1 MHNNKMNRLVIILLF
16 LLLNIINCNK
26 VRVYERIERDYVAD
40 KVFNF
45 LYENDIN
52 DCFSF
57 REDYDHLLLKC
68 LRDNK
73 VFNVEITIKTGED
86 QRYDFKRISYV
97 I

>member
-1 MHNNKMNRLVIILLF
+1 MNKLLIILLF
-16 LLLNIINCNK
+16 LILNVINSNR
-26 VRVYERIERDYVAD
+26 VRIYERIERNYVAE

-45 LYENDIN
+45 LNENEIN

-68 LRDNK
+68 LRDNE
-73 VFNVEITIKTGED
+73 VFDVDITIKMGYD

>member
-1 MHNNKMNRLVIILLF
+1 MNKLLIILLF
-16 LLLNIINCNK
+16 LILNVINSNR
-26 VRVYERIERDYVAD
+26 VRIYERIERNYVAE

-45 LYENDIN
+45 LNENEIN

-68 LRDNK
+68 LRDDE
-73 VFNVEITIKTGED
+73 VFDVDITIKMGYD

>member
-1 MHNNKMNRLVIILLF
+1 MNKLLIILLF
-16 LLLNIINCNK
+16 LFLNVINCNR
-26 VRVYERIERDYVAD
+26 VRVYERIERNYVAE

-45 LYENDIN
+45 LNENEIN

-68 LRDNK
+68 LRDDE
-73 VFNVEITIKTGED
+73 VFDVDITIKMGYD

>member
-1 MHNNKMNRLVIILLF
+1 MNKLLIILLF
-16 LLLNIINCNK
+16 LFLSVINCNR
-26 VRVYERIERDYVAD
+26 VRVYERIERNYVAE

-45 LYENDIN
+45 LNENEIN

-68 LRDNK
+68 LRDDE
-73 VFNVEITIKTGED
+73 VFDVDITIKMGYD

>member
-1 MHNNKMNRLVIILLF
+1 MNKLLIILLF
-16 LLLNIINCNK
+16 LVLNIINCDR
-26 VRVYERIERDYVAD
+26 VRIYERVERNYVAE

-45 LYENDIN
+45 LNENEIN

-68 LRDNK
+68 LRDDE
-73 VFNVEITIKTGED
+73 VFDVDIIIKTGYD

>member
-1 MHNNKMNRLVIILLF
+1 MNKLLIILLF
-16 LLLNIINCNK
+16 LFLNVINCNR
-26 VRVYERIERDYVAD
+26 VRVYERIERNYVAE

-45 LYENDIN
+45 LNENEIN

-68 LRDNK
+68 LRDNE
-73 VFNVEITIKTGED
+73 VFDVDITIKMGYD

>member
-1 MHNNKMNRLVIILLF
+1 MNKLLIILLF
-16 LLLNIINCNK
+16 LVLNVINCDR
-26 VRVYERIERDYVAD
+26 VRIYERIERNYVAE

-45 LYENDIN
+45 LNENEIN

-68 LRDNK
+68 LRNDE
-73 VFNVEITIKTGED
+73 VFDVDITIKTGYD

>member
-1 MHNNKMNRLVIILLF
+1 MNKLLIILLF
-16 LLLNIINCNK
+16 LFLNVINCNR
-26 VRVYERIERDYVAD
+26 VRIYERIERNYVAE

-45 LYENDIN
+45 LNENEIN

-68 LRDNK
+68 LRDDE
-73 VFNVEITIKTGED
+73 VFDVDITIKMGYD

>member
-1 MHNNKMNRLVIILLF
+1 M
-16 LLLNIINCNK
+16 
-26 VRVYERIERDYVAD
+26 RVYERIERNYVAE

-45 LYENDIN
+45 LNENEIN

-68 LRDNK
+68 LRDDE
-73 VFNVEITIKTGED
+73 VFDVDITIKMGYD